1 MDIGAVTPNG
11 ISNLMSYDVI
21 FNVGSDELEIP
32 KGPLVIYQG
41 SHGDI
46 GAHRA
51 DIILPAAA
59 YTEESGIFVNTEGRP
74 QLANRSGFAPGD
86 ARENWAILRAL
97 AQNLGVTLNFDTLA
111 QLRESLF
118 AEYPHL
124 KNIDSVSE
132 GEWCPEFS
140 GDLGKGDFIY
150 PIKDFYLT
158 NPIARASVLMSE
170 LSAQTKAR
178 NSNRIAAE

>member
-1 MDIGAVTPNG
+1 
-11 ISNLMSYDVI
+11 MSYEVI
-21 FNVGSDELEIP
+21 FNLGSDELEIP
-32 KGPLVIYQG
+32 KGPFVIYQG

-97 AQNLGVTLNFDTLA
+97 AQNLDVTLNFDTLA
-111 QLRESLF
+111 QLREGLF
-118 AEYPHL
+118 SEYPHL
-124 KNIDSVSE
+124 KNIDALSE
-132 GEWCPEFS
+132 SDWCPELG

-170 LSAQTKAR
+170 LSALAKAR